1 MEEFGLATNFRISGI
16 WTKLQMANVKDFHL
30 THHFHP
36 YPGG

>member
-30 THHFHP
+30 IRPFQPHP
-36 YPGG
+36 DG